1 MVITFR
7 EYVFVAMRKSF
18 SYIENFVLGCK
29 SKNYRKEETVKED
42 KQLLIVHSV

>member
-1 MVITFR
+1 MQRTEHI
-7 EYVFVAMRKSF
+7 
-18 SYIENFVLGCK
+18 ICK